1 MGTLKF
7 NKFKLTTMASFSDL
21 LKGVNARL
29 AFNAEDPDRVD
40 NKVDWKL
47 AFSAKPKSHISLDAD
62 KKVER

>member
-1 MGTLKF
+1 
-7 NKFKLTTMASFSDL
+7 MASFSDI

-29 AFNAEDPDRVD
+29 NYNADDPDRVD

-47 AFSAKPKSHISLDAD
+47 AFNAKPKSHINLNAE